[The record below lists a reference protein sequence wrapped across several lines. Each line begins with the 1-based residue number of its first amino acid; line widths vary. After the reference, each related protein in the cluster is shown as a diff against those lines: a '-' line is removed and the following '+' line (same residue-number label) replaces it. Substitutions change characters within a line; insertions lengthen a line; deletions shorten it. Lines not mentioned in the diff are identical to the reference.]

1 LASAVGGSAS
11 AHQSVVTTVRLLD
24 YSWRVDDDVASTDPV
39 GSWHLPA
46 LLRGARTTFGTAIR
60 RELTSAGYDDVP
72 PNGLFVLGAM
82 TGTSAPLADIIQ
94 ALGVSKQTAGALVD
108 SLVVRGYLDRRA
120 DPTDRRRMV
129 VSLTD
134 RGADASA
141 LIRRSVADVESA
153 LEAAVGPEAM
163 AHARRVLVCLV
174 EGRQE
179 GD

>member
-1 LASAVGGSAS
+1 
-11 AHQSVVTTVRLLD
+11 
-24 YSWRVDDDVASTDPV
+24 VDDNVSWIDPV
-39 GSWHLPA
+39 GSWSLPA
-46 LLRGARTTFGTAIR
+46 LLRGARATFASAIR
-60 RELTSAGYDDVP
+60 RELAGAGYDDVP

-82 TGTSAPLADIIQ
+82 TGTSAPLADIIL

-141 LIRRSVADVESA
+141 MIRRSVADVESA
-153 LEAAVGPEAM
+153 LEVTVGAEGV
-163 AHARRVLVCLV
+163 AHARRVLVCLAGM
-174 EGRQE
+174 GRQE
-179 GD
+179 GG